1 MVAQRHKDKL
11 EELKEMVV
19 ASTQYNENNSKRFHK
34 LRSFLFRSNLS
45 TDDKM
50 KLASIDNPTIEFNC
64 LESYISRLRG
74 EFSKQVPSIYVS
86 AQPGSN
92 PAPELIST
100 LQGHIKYIIKNA
112 NKRQF
117 ELDTYTDGLSGG
129 FGVFKLW
136 LEYENNKSFNQ
147 VLKIGKG
154 FDPTLFGF
162 DPLARE
168 PDKGDGEYSFEK
180 FPKTLEDLER
190 EYPDAALED
199 INFNSSD
206 NEFPWAYKVGD
217 KKIVLLTDLY
227 SKKKKR
233 KKILK
238 LSNGVVTNNDEY
250 ELFLAEWQRIGTLQQ
265 PPAIVDERYV
275 EDTVICNY
283 VFIGNEVLD
292 YKETIFTYLPHIFY
306 CGNGVYLREGD
317 GTGEIKQFTKP
328 YFYNAIGVQK
338 LKNLAGQKI
347 ANEIENFSPS
357 KFMADKRSIP
367 IQYLDQWLEPQKA
380 KTLIY
385 DAFTKDGVPI
395 PPPSSVVHPPIP
407 QEIFGTFQSSD
418 QTIQSI
424 LGAYDPTVGIN
435 RAQLSGTAIVEGATQ
450 TNSAAMPF
458 VTNYMAALNQAALF
472 MIDVIPKIYNTPRT
486 IPIIDVDGKHTY
498 RMINSGPNNMFNYD
512 PSDLNVSVEAGV
524 NYEIQKNRNIQLLA
538 TLGQSFPAIG
548 QFVNDAALPYIFDNL
563 DIVGAQE
570 LKDMAMQWMKAQKQN
585 AARNA
590 QNNPQM
596 IALNLKQQEL
606 LQGAQ
611 AQQADIQLKQQQ
623 LAMDAEKMKT
633 DKFEAMVKFFSEHQ
647 DNLVQMI
654 KAQTEQKTKAMD
666 FAMKKVEQ
674 DHQHAKDII
683 NTIQSIGEMKKDN
696 SKDEAVDDAQN

>member
-11 EELKEMVV
+11 EELKEMVI
-19 ASTQYNENNSKRFHK
+19 ASTLYNDNNSKRFHK
-34 LRSFLFRSNLS
+34 LRSFLFRSNLT
-45 TDDKM
+45 TDDKQ
-50 KLASIDNPTIEFNC
+50 KLASIDNPPIEFNC

-74 EFSKQVPSIYVS
+74 EFSKQIPSIYVS

-92 PAPELIST
+92 PAPELIDT

-136 LEYENNKSFNQ
+136 LEYESNKSFNQ

-168 PDKGDGEYSFEK
+168 PDKGDGDYSFEK
-180 FPKTLEDLER
+180 FPKSLEDLER
-190 EYPDAALED
+190 EYPDASLDELD
-199 INFNSSD
+199 VNTGGD
-206 NEFPWAYKVGD
+206 DFPWAYKIGD

-238 LSNGVVTNNDEY
+238 LSNGTVTSNDEY
-250 ELFLAEWQRIGTLQQ
+250 ELFLTEWQKIGTLQQ
-265 PPAIVDERYV
+265 PPMIVDERYI

-283 VFIGNEVLD
+283 VFVGNEVLD
-292 YKETIFTYLPHIFY
+292 YSETIFTYLPHIFY

-317 GTGEIKQFTKP
+317 GQGEIKQFTKP

-385 DAFTKDGVPI
+385 DSFTKDGTPI
-395 PPPSSVVHPPIP
+395 APPSSVVHPPIP
-407 QEIFGTFQSSD
+407 QEIFGMFESSD
-418 QTIQSI
+418 STIQSI
-424 LGAYDPTVGIN
+424 LGAYDPTLGISKG
-435 RAQLSGTAIVEGATQ
+435 QLSGTAIVEGATQ
-450 TNSAAMPF
+450 SNSAAMPF
-458 VTNYMAALNQAALF
+458 ITNYMAALNQAAIF

-486 IPIIDVDGKHTY
+486 IPVIDKQGKHTY
-498 RMINSGPNNMFNYD
+498 RQINSGQQNMFNYD
-512 PSDLNVSVEAGV
+512 PSDLSISVEAGV
-524 NYEIQKNRNIQLLA
+524 NYEIQKNRNVQLLA
-538 TLGQSFPAIG
+538 TLGQAFPAVG
-548 QFVNDAALPYIFDNL
+548 QFVNDAGLPYIFDNL
-563 DIVGAQE
+563 DIQGAAE
-570 LKDMAMQWMKAQKQN
+570 LKDEAMQWMQAQKQN
-585 AARNA
+585 AAKNA

-606 LQGAQ
+606 AQGAQ
-611 AQQADIQLKQQQ
+611 AQQASIQLKQQQ

-647 DNLVQMI
+647 DNLVQMM
-654 KAQTEQKTKAMD
+654 KANTEQKTKAME
-666 FAMKKVEQ
+666 FAMKKVDQ

-683 NTIQSIGEMKKDN
+683 STIQSMSSSGESN
-696 SKDEAVDDAQN
+696 SEQ

>member
-19 ASTQYNENNSKRFHK
+19 ESTVYNENNSKRFHR

-45 TDDKM
+45 TDDKQ
-50 KLASIDNPTIEFNC
+50 KLASISNPTIEFNT

-86 AQPGSN
+86 AQPGAN
-92 PAPELIST
+92 PAPELIDT

-136 LEYENNKSFNQ
+136 LEYESNKSFNQ

-168 PDKGDGEYSFEK
+168 PDKGDGAYSFEK
-180 FPKTLEDLER
+180 FPKTVEDLER
-190 EYPDAALED
+190 EYPDAVLDELD
-199 INFNSSD
+199 FSSGD
-206 NEFPWAYKVGD
+206 NEFPWAYKAGD
-217 KKIVLLTDLY
+217 KKIVLLNDFY
-227 SKKKKR
+227 EKKKKR

-238 LSNGVVTNNDEY
+238 LSNGTVTNSDEY
-250 ELFLAEWQRIGTLQQ
+250 ELFLSEWQKLGTLQQ
-265 PPAIVDERYV
+265 PPMVVDDRYI

-317 GTGEIKQFTKP
+317 GQGEIKQFTKP

-385 DAFTKDGVPI
+385 DAFTKDGTPL
-395 PPPSSVVHPPIP
+395 PPPTSVLHPPIP
-407 QEIFGTFQSSD
+407 QEIFGTFTSAD

-424 LGAYDPTVGIN
+424 LGAYDPTVGVN

-486 IPIIDVDGKHTY
+486 IPVIDSQGKHTY
-498 RMINSGPNNMFNYD
+498 RQINTGSQNMFNYD
-512 PSDLNVSVEAGV
+512 PSDLNVSVESGV
-524 NYEIQKNRNIQLLA
+524 NYEVQKNRNIQLLA
-538 TLGQSFPAIG
+538 TLGQAFPAIG

-563 DIVGAQE
+563 DIEGAKE
-570 LKDMAMQWMKAQKQN
+570 LKDVAMQWMKAQKQN
-585 AARNA
+585 AAQNA

-596 IALNLKQQEL
+596 IALNLKKQEL
-606 LQGAQ
+606 MQNAQ
-611 AQQADIQLKQQQ
+611 AQQSNVQLKQAE
-623 LAMDAEKMKT
+623 LAMNAEKIQT
-633 DKFEAMVKFFSEHQ
+633 DKFEAMIKFFSEHQ

-654 KAQTEQKTKAMD
+654 KANTEQKTKAME
-666 FAMKKVEQ
+666 FAMKKVDQ

-683 NTIQSIGEMKKDN
+683 DTIQAISQKVEKTGGNESD
-696 SKDEAVDDAQN
+696 SAD